1 MANPTVVFRTQSDIE
16 ASIVRGLLEAE
27 GIPSVLSSDVSHS
40 VFPLSVNRLGEVRIS
55 VHPDQAQEARLIIS
69 GYQASSA
76 SDGSGSSVNLDVLED
91 ALGCRF
97 KNHELLRQAL
107 THSSWAH
114 EVHTG
119 NVSDNESLEFLGDAI
134 IGFVVADLLCSE
146 YPDSDEGAKSKM
158 KSSLVSTLSLAR
170 VGKRLQLGRYIRLG
184 KGEEKTGG
192 RQKLALLADTFEA
205 VIAALYIDSGME
217 AARACLHQCF
227 QESVDEIRTTGK
239 LAIVTDHKSALQEW
253 LQANEF
259 ALPSYQLVSE
269 SGPDHQKTFL
279 VEVVGS
285 GRFLAKAK
293 GRSKKNA
300 EQEAA
305 RLALNALQS
314 NQQQD

>member
-27 GIPSVLSSDVSHS
+27 GIPAMLSSDVPHS

-114 EVHTG
+114 EVHTD

-146 YPDSDEGAKSKM
+146 CPDSDEGEKSKM
-158 KSSLVSTLSLAR
+158 KSSLVSTLSLAC

-259 ALPSYQLVSE
+259 ALPSYRLVSE

-285 GRFLAKAK
+285 DRSLAKAK

>member
-1 MANPTVVFRTQSDIE
+1 MASPTMVFCTQSDIE
-16 ASIVRGLLEAE
+16 ANIVRGLLEAE
-27 GIPSVLSSDVSHS
+27 GIPSALSSDIPRS
-40 VFPLSVNRLGEVRIS
+40 VFPLPVNRLGEVRIL

-69 GYQASSA
+69 GYQASRS
-76 SDGSGSSVNLDVLED
+76 SDDSESSVILDVLED
-91 ALGCRF
+91 DLGCSFENRG
-97 KNHELLRQAL
+97 LLRQAL

-114 EVHTG
+114 EVHID
-119 NVSDNESLEFLGDAI
+119 NVGDNESLEFLGDAI
-134 IGFVVADLLCSE
+134 IGFVVADLLYRE
-146 YPDSDEGAKSKM
+146 FPDSDEGAKSKM

-170 VGKRLQLGRYIRLG
+170 VGERLQLGRYIRLG

-205 VIAALYIDSGME
+205 VIAALYIDGGME
-217 AARACLHQCF
+217 AARSCLHQCF

-239 LAIVTDHKSALQEW
+239 LAIVTDHKSVLQEW

-259 ALPSYQLVSE
+259 ALPSYRMVSE

-279 VEVVGS
+279 VEVVES
-285 GRFLAKAK
+285 DRSLAKAK
-293 GRSKKNA
+293 GRSKKSA

-305 RLALNALQS
+305 RLALHALHS

>member
-1 MANPTVVFRTQSDIE
+1 MASPTMVFCTQSDIE
-16 ASIVRGLLEAE
+16 ANIVRGLLEAE
-27 GIPSVLSSDVSHS
+27 GIPSALSSDVPRS
-40 VFPLSVNRLGEVRIS
+40 VFPLPVNRLGEVRIL

-69 GYQASSA
+69 GYQASRS
-76 SDGSGSSVNLDVLED
+76 SDDSESSVILDVLED
-91 ALGCRF
+91 DLGCSF
-97 KNHELLRQAL
+97 KNRGLLRQAL

-114 EVHTG
+114 EVRTD
-119 NVSDNESLEFLGDAI
+119 NVGDNESLEFLGDAI
-134 IGFVVADLLCSE
+134 IGFVVADLLYRE
-146 YPDSDEGAKSKM
+146 FPDSDEGAKSKM

-170 VGKRLQLGRYIRLG
+170 VGERLQLGRYIRLG

-205 VIAALYIDSGME
+205 VIAALYIDGGME
-217 AARACLHQCF
+217 AARSCLHQCF

-239 LAIVTDHKSALQEW
+239 LAIVTDHKSVLQEW

-259 ALPSYQLVSE
+259 ALPSYRMVSE

-279 VEVVGS
+279 VEVVES
-285 GRFLAKAK
+285 DRSLAKAK
-293 GRSKKNA
+293 GRSKKSA

-305 RLALNALQS
+305 RLALHALHS